1 MREPEL
7 GIFIARGV
15 LSEQKRVVG
24 FFLVIESSDDHG
36 LFVLEL
42 ENLTQFIYTRM
53 LYKKVALVLHRNR
66 TDQGDMTDSVSS
78 LNGLAF
84 KICPR

>member
-1 MREPEL
+1 M
-7 GIFIARGV
+7 IKA
-15 LSEQKRVVG
+15 S
-24 FFLVIESSDDHG
+24 
-36 LFVLEL
+36 VLEL
-42 ENLTQFIYTRM
+42 ENVTQFIYTRT
-53 LYKKVALVLHRNR
+53 LYKKVALVLHHNR